1 MASGLASLGKNRALE
16 KLQEKSKKRTGSG
29 LAVLGR
35 QSNTKKNQG
44 GLLGGIE
51 YVGANLGLGFAGVGE
66 GLVDLTMA
74 TGDILKGDTDM
85 AKYRFMK
92 NVTAEAREKLQQEYN
107 PNKAMQIAGD
117 VSSGIGNSL
126 VFMLPYV
133 GPYLAAAG
141 YTGMGIS
148 NAAEKTG
155 DVGLKEI
162 GYGAVSGGMEFALDK
177 LTGGIGKAGKNVG
190 SAVARKLGREAG
202 ESVAMATGKTAASK
216 LAGAITGKAGRGL
229 LSSVLIESGK
239 GALGEAAEESLTEI
253 IDPVLLKL
261 FNIDENAEW
270 DWKQIAYA
278 GLVGGL
284 SGGLMTAG
292 PAAINYKSSVKA
304 GRSIRE
310 SGQAESMVNYAKT
323 TAINAANRKRE
334 RYKAAGEWKL
344 TPKEDATVIGKTYTG
359 ARNLV
364 NSVQNSRAESRVKA
378 MAEKVSK
385 NVKAY
390 EEYMS
395 NPKKTEKELEVSD
408 AILGELRGNLFLL
421 ENATLLEVYEEAVLE
436 LDTEDKQDLV
446 NDLNAR
452 AKEQKGKA
460 DYTVADLEANTDDIL
475 TSIAAKYMTDDQYG
489 ELDKYFQKRKNA
501 AAETQNPETTPQAAA
516 QDAQDAEVAEDARV
530 PTQNE
535 KPATANPD
543 AIWEALK
550 PEEGVEGF
558 GVQNK
563 EETDL
568 LSFAIGKGVPKKSI
582 PAMLDAY
589 RANTTQMTPEEFA
602 EGWNYG
608 VNFLGRYNIQES
620 SASPKSSFVNMDK
633 ASRSTAVSY
642 GRAFAKEQVMREQ
655 KAADMKKVPAESLAD
670 ARRKAEGR
678 ATVVKRGKGFIIQD
692 LSKEQYGAYKGAEIM
707 APIIGA
713 DIVLEMSI
721 DSKDGK
727 QVNGFYDPKDNSIHI
742 NISAVRN
749 GKHIALYTLG
759 HEVTHYV
766 REWSPEKFSNLA
778 DFVMNH
784 LGGDTEALISD
795 KLATLRTIS
804 VYQTMTDE
812 ALRDLAREEVV
823 ADGMELILTDGKVL
837 EELAH
842 TDRSLWQRV
851 KAWIQ
856 NIIAKIKKAYGDL
869 NQASKTAQTLRETLD
884 TLDEVE
890 RLFTESVRE
899 AGERVRT
906 AEPVTSM
913 NEENVQV
920 SGKKLS
926 VGDIDNRTFTY
937 KELVAKGDIVG
948 VVIDKNQQVPLL
960 ADGNIDT
967 QAVLKTVRSKCESVP
982 MKGGGTTY
990 YVNVPDI
997 GRNVRIT
1004 GDGITHGFKAKRNGK
1019 HTTSSK
1025 ITARATLEL
1034 PYILENSIEV
1044 NRLTT
1049 RGNQGILFSRVMIGT
1064 VGMEDTKGN
1073 VEYYAVRMVVEERT
1087 DNESVLVDLDILGDL
1102 YAANAKKVDRQG
1114 HQGITRVK
1122 TPSGTA
1128 TIYAYNITHFL
1139 NEVKGVFKNTFSN
1152 DVYQTLGTQRKQD
1165 DFSKDLKYSIDP
1177 DTEPTKKPKAT
1188 LEEENRELTEKLHKM
1203 QYAMVQRAIKSGEIS
1218 AKMKRNAISKGADAV
1233 LDSIGVTDG
1242 SNRRELVR
1250 RMEEIYAHMAAKN
1263 GISYE
1268 QAFEEAE
1275 AVADWLISRQPL
1287 VRDAAAAEQAQEIL
1301 KTLHGSKIR
1310 LTFTQKGEVAQQMGS
1325 TEGYRKAMFGK
1336 VTVSDQAGTPLD
1348 VQWAEW
1354 SDMYPEVFAD
1364 DVTEADMPTRLL
1376 EIYENLMAQ
1385 RDYVETVDEYIDAE
1399 ALTSTIFEQV
1409 GRIGWEAETSWVNDT
1424 TILANALEGAV
1435 TSEQEWKIV
1444 QEYKN
1449 RAGELEQTNA
1459 RISALRREAVAVNRE
1474 IGSLL
1479 QKKKQSGNKEPW
1491 VLTTLDEAYKRKG
1504 ELIDELDHLV
1514 NTIQEASKRLLSLRA
1529 TKPLQKAL
1537 AEANK
1542 RAEAME
1548 KRAQRAE
1555 EQEKKAWEWSK
1566 ETVREVRTE
1575 ERGKGKEY
1583 KEYLDRKEGE
1593 SQERGEITVRKRT
1606 VVRLLGSLST
1616 KLYHPT
1622 KTNHVPQEL
1631 LDLALKTLHAA
1642 DPGAFAE
1649 NRANIREMGDL
1660 SAKIEKLERKA
1671 ARKATEQDT
1680 LDRMKSKYEKLE
1692 AETLPLK
1699 EQAKALLTA
1708 FVEYNKTVPDDQ
1720 KYPEGFINIMTAR
1733 VNEIESKP
1741 LVEMG
1746 LRSLEAVETFVS
1758 MLSHQIDTMNN
1769 TFATE
1774 RTLKISDLGQKAST
1788 EAADSKPLK
1797 FLSPT
1802 GKEWAAMSGIR
1813 NFFWKN
1819 LKPLTVFEAIGSKTF
1834 ADLFQNVLNGED
1846 TWARDIVE
1854 AREKIL
1860 KARENHGYKDW
1871 DLDERTEVQTGSG
1884 PVSLNL
1890 RERMALYALS
1900 FRENAESHLQGGGFV
1915 LDPMATEETKIK
1927 GLSVD
1932 ALKKRLN
1939 DSKLYVMDKEMLGKL
1954 AAGLTKEQKE
1964 YVKEMQAYLTEL
1976 GKKGNEVSRKLYGID
1991 IFTEEFY
1998 FPMKVSS
2005 VYLEAQTGKTGDPNL
2020 KNMGMTKEIVPNAE
2034 NPLVLQGFDEIMVD
2048 HINNMATYH
2057 AFVLPME
2064 DLRRVLNYKPVN
2076 YKTDENGDVILDEN
2090 GLPVADSEAA
2100 KQYDTLQAVIKSKY
2114 GQQANAYIIQLMRDL
2129 NGGARRDAAAG
2140 IIDRGI
2146 TAFKRASTMASLS
2159 VLVQQPTSIFR
2170 AAAYI
2175 EPKYLF
2181 GNASIVDFKK
2191 HKELWERVKK
2201 YAPVAIIKE
2210 MGGYDTGVGAR
2221 TGDYLNAA
2229 EYGKG
2234 ERLKGFATDAN
2245 YRAEVFGM
2253 GAAYA
2258 DEMAWIQ
2265 IFEACVS
2272 EQADK
2277 LKNSRDSEAVLEAA
2291 GKRFEEVV
2299 RHTQVY
2305 DSTLTRSENMRSKD
2319 TGAKMAT
2326 AFMSEP
2332 TTVVSMI
2339 AEAIMKAERGD
2350 MKFLRNTAGAVA
2362 ASIIVNSLA
2371 SSLVYALRDDDE
2383 EKTYGEKYLSKLA
2396 METAEGFNPFEY
2408 FPVFRD
2414 IFSLIKGYEV
2424 ERTDMAL
2431 VGDLLNQVQSLT
2443 SSKKTVAQKVLGV
2456 SGAVASFF
2464 GLPLTNVVR
2473 DANGFRHTFLKLI
2486 DTERTERMTG
2496 KGLSVALKQEFDT
2509 IFNAFDEKTRNSYQ
2523 LYQAVLD
2530 GDNKHYARVVARY
2543 ESSKDAELAL
2553 RQALREYDP
2562 RITEAAK
2569 ARLNGDLDVYESLV
2583 DQIESEGKFDRNIA
2597 IRAIN
2602 NQMTWIQN
2610 NDTAATVPQAED
2622 AEDTPE
2628 ALYSTSDLN
2637 AALERGDAEDWEM
2650 LYYVLL
2656 TAKKEQGKT
2665 EAQARSSIKSSI
2677 TSYWKKQYLAAW
2689 EANDT
2694 KEIKRIQSILLSTG
2708 LYGTRNDVATTG
2720 QEWVKAYAA
2729 SKNKK

>member
-1 MASGLASLGKNRALE
+1 MAKTYINASKNAGLKTNRITRKKKKEFINASARDEKNR
-16 KLQEKSKKRTGSG
+16 
-29 LAVLGR
+29 
-35 QSNTKKNQG
+35 G
-44 GLLGGIE
+44 GLLE
-51 YVGANLGLGFAGVGE
+51 GAGYLLGSGALGVAGVVE
-66 GLVDLTMA
+66 GA
-74 TGDILKGDTDM
+74 GDILAAGSDLLRGDTAM
-85 AKYRFMK
+85 AKYRFMD
-92 NVTAEAREKLQQEYN
+92 NDTAEAREKLTEWYN

-117 VSSGIGNSL
+117 VTSGIGNSL

-162 GYGAVSGGMEFALDK
+162 GYGVVSGGMEFAMDK
-177 LTGGIGKAGKNVG
+177 LTGGIGKAGKNIG

-216 LAGAITGKAGRGL
+216 LAGAITGRGL
-229 LSSVLIESGK
+229 VGTVLKESLK
-239 GALGEAAEESLTEI
+239 GAAGEAAEESLTEI
-253 IDPVLLKL
+253 IDPALLKL
-261 FNIDENAEW
+261 FNIDENADW

-278 GLVGGL
+278 GLIGGL

-310 SGQAESMVNYAKT
+310 NGQAETMVNYAKT
-323 TAINAANRKRE
+323 TALKAATRKQE
-334 RYKAAGEWKL
+334 RYKAAADQKI
-344 TPKEDATVIGKTYTG
+344 TPKEGATVIGKTYTG
-359 ARNLV
+359 AKNLV
-364 NSVQNSRAESRVKA
+364 NSVRNSRAESRVKA
-378 MAEKVSK
+378 MAEKVDK
-385 NVKAY
+385 NVEAYKA
-390 EEYMS
+390 YMS

-421 ENATLLEVYEEAVLE
+421 ENASLLEVYEEAVLE
-436 LDTEDKQDLV
+436 LDEEDKQNLV
-446 NDLNAR
+446 NDLNTR
-452 AKEQKGKA
+452 AKEQKGKS
-460 DYTVADLEANTDDIL
+460 DYTVADLEANIDDIL

-489 ELDKYFQKRKNA
+489 ELNKLFQKRKNA
-501 AAETQNPETTPQAAA
+501 TAETQPAETTPQVAVQPA
-516 QDAQDAEVAEDARV
+516 QGAEVAEAEEV
-530 PTQNE
+530 TAQSK
-535 KPATANPD
+535 KPVTPRFAGNG
-543 AIWEALK
+543 K
-550 PEEGVEGF
+550 VKVEG
-558 GVQNK
+558 GRNWKDLTITGDQN
-563 EETDL
+563 
-568 LSFAIGKGVPKKSI
+568 A
-582 PAMLDAY
+582 AY
-589 RANTTQMTPEEFA
+589 AA
-602 EGWNYG
+602 Y
-608 VNFLGRYNIQES
+608 
-620 SASPKSSFVNMDK
+620 
-633 ASRSTAVSY
+633 
-642 GRAFAKEQVMREQ
+642 
-655 KAADMKKVPAESLAD
+655 KAAEILAPN
-670 ARRKAEGR
+670 
-678 ATVVKRGKGFIIQD
+678 
-692 LSKEQYGAYKGAEIM
+692 L
-707 APIIGA
+707 GA
-713 DIVLEMSI
+713 DIEIHESL
-721 DSKDGK
+721 DKDGR
-727 QVNGFYDPKDNSIHI
+727 QVNGYFDQRTNTIHI
-742 NISAVRN
+742 NINAKRGTS
-749 GKHIALYTLG
+749 GKQIALYTLG
-759 HEVTHYV
+759 HEATHYV
-766 REWSPEKFSNLA
+766 KQWSGEKYEALA
-778 DFVMNH
+778 DFVMNK
-784 LGGDTEALISD
+784 LGGDTETLITD
-795 KLATLRTIS
+795 KIATLRTIS
-804 VYQTMTDE
+804 DYQTLSDE
-812 ALRDLAREEVV
+812 VLRDLAREEVV

-837 EELAH
+837 DELAKQ
-842 TDRSLWQRV
+842 DRSLWETI
-851 KAWIQ
+851 KEWISD
-856 NIIAKIKKAYGDL
+856 IIAKIKKAYGDL

-890 RLFTESVRE
+890 RLFTESVKE

-920 SGKKLS
+920 SGEKLS
-926 VGDIDNRTFTY
+926 VEPNYASNIEQWNADERPENESFILGMTGDVLQGLGAIESEIFINGDKIKTILSDHPELTLDEIKRIPQILDDPVLILKSRNVGRTGKMNSRMVIFGAVRAKNGQPVMSILDLRPVENNFVIADMQKVTSAYTKTTNPVEFVKESSVVYADKKRTASLLRSIGFQMPIELNKSGYIGSIAY
-937 KELVAKGDIVG
+937 KERKV
-948 VVIDKNQQVPLL
+948 
-960 ADGNIDT
+960 NIYGEKFED
-967 QAVLKTVRSKCESVP
+967 V
-982 MKGGGTTY
+982 
-990 YVNVPDI
+990 
-997 GRNVRIT
+997 
-1004 GDGITHGFKAKRNGK
+1004 
-1019 HTTSSK
+1019 
-1025 ITARATLEL
+1025 
-1034 PYILENSIEV
+1034 
-1044 NRLTT
+1044 
-1049 RGNQGILFSRVMIGT
+1049 FSEGQI
-1064 VGMEDTKGN
+1064 
-1073 VEYYAVRMVVEERT
+1073 
-1087 DNESVLVDLDILGDL
+1087 
-1102 YAANAKKVDRQG
+1102 
-1114 HQGITRVK
+1114 
-1122 TPSGTA
+1122 
-1128 TIYAYNITHFL
+1128 
-1139 NEVKGVFKNTFSN
+1139 
-1152 DVYQTLGTQRKQD
+1152 
-1165 DFSKDLKYSIDP
+1165 KYSISEETPPDPDP
-1177 DTEPTKKPKAT
+1177 DTTQSEDKPKAEKDQQT

-1203 QYAMVQRAIKSGEIS
+1203 QYAMVQRAIKAGEIS
-1218 AKMKRNAISKGADAV
+1218 AKMKRQAISKGADVV

-1275 AVADWLISRQPL
+1275 DVADWLISRQPL
-1287 VRDAAAAEQAQEIL
+1287 VRDAAMAEQAQEIL
-1301 KTLHGSKIR
+1301 KTLHNSKIR
-1310 LTFTQKGEVAQQMGS
+1310 LTFGQKGEVSQQMGS
-1325 TEGYRKAMFGK
+1325 TEDYRKAMFGK
-1336 VTVSDQAGTPLD
+1336 VTVADQAGTPLD

-1364 DVTEADMPTRLL
+1364 DVTETDMPTRLL
-1376 EIYENLMAQ
+1376 EIYENLMSQ
-1385 RDYVETVDEYIDAE
+1385 RDYVEIIDEYIDAE
-1399 ALTSTIFEQV
+1399 TLTATIFEQ
-1409 GRIGWEAETSWVNDT
+1409 IGHIVWEAETSWVNDT

-1459 RISALRREAVAVNRE
+1459 RISALRREAAAVNRE

-1479 QKKKQSGNKEPW
+1479 QKKKESGNKEPW
-1491 VLTTLDEAYKRKG
+1491 VLTALDESYKRKG

-1514 NTIQEASKRLLSLRA
+1514 NTVQKASERLLSLRA
-1529 TKPLQKAL
+1529 AKPLQKAL

-1542 RAEAME
+1542 RADAME
-1548 KRAQRAE
+1548 KKAHKAE
-1555 EQEKKAWEWSK
+1555 EQAEKAWEWSK

-1575 ERGKGKEY
+1575 EREKGREY

-1593 SQERGEITVRKRT
+1593 SQERGEITARKRT
-1606 VVRLLGSLST
+1606 VMRLLGSLET

-1631 LDLALKTLHAA
+1631 LDLALKTLHVA
-1642 DPGAFAE
+1642 DPGAFAA
-1649 NRANIREMGDL
+1649 NRTNIREMGDL
-1660 SAKIEKLERKA
+1660 AAKIEKLERKA
-1671 ARKATEQDT
+1671 ARTATEQER
-1680 LDRMKSKYEKLE
+1680 LDKMKSKYEHLE

-1708 FVEYNKTVPDDQ
+1708 FVEYNKNVPEDQ
-1720 KYPEGFINIMTAR
+1720 RYPEGFINIMTAR
-1733 VNEIESKP
+1733 VNEIENKP

-1746 LRSLEAVETFVS
+1746 LRSLEAVETFVT
-1758 MLSHQIDTMNN
+1758 MLSHQIDTVNN

-1797 FLSPT
+1797 VLSPT
-1802 GKEWAAMSGIR
+1802 GKEWAGMSGIR

-1860 KARENHGYKDW
+1860 KAREAHGYKDW
-1871 DLDERTEVQTGSG
+1871 DLDARTEVQTGSG

-1927 GLSVD
+1927 GLSVE

-1939 DSKLYVMDKEMLGKL
+1939 DSKRYVMDKEMLGKL
-1954 AAGLTKEQKE
+1954 ATGLTEEQKA
-1964 YVKEMQAYLTEL
+1964 YVREMQAYLTEL
-1976 GKKGNEVSRKLYGID
+1976 GKKGNEVSRKLYGMD
-1991 IFTEEFY
+1991 IFTEEYY
-1998 FPMKVSS
+1998 FPMKVRS
-2005 VYLEAQTGKTGDPNL
+2005 VYLDAQTGKTGDPNL
-2020 KNMGMTKEIVPNAE
+2020 KNMGMTKEIVPNAK

-2076 YKTDENGDVILDEN
+2076 YKTDENGDVILNDD
-2090 GLPVADSEAA
+2090 GLPVADNEAA
-2100 KQYDTLQAVIKSKY
+2100 KQYDTLQAVIESKY
-2114 GQQANAYIIQLMRDL
+2114 GQKANAYIIQLMRDL

-2175 EPKYLF
+2175 DPKYLA
-2181 GNASIVDFKK
+2181 GTASIVDFKN
-2191 HKELWERVKK
+2191 HKKLWERVKK

-2277 LKNSRDSEAVLEAA
+2277 LKQSRDSEAVLEAA

-2319 TGAKMAT
+2319 TGMKMAT

-2350 MKFLRNTAGAVA
+2350 VKFLRNTAAAVG
-2362 ASIIVNSLA
+2362 ASIIVNALA
-2371 SSLVYALRDDDE
+2371 SSLIYAMRDDDE

-2396 METAEGFNPFEY
+2396 METAAGFNPLEY

-2414 IFSLIKGYEV
+2414 FMSLVKGYEV

-2431 VGDLLNQVQSLT
+2431 VGDLLNQVQSLS
-2443 SSKKTVAQKVLGV
+2443 SSKKTIPQKVIGV
-2456 SGAVASFF
+2456 SGAVSSFF

-2473 DANGFRHTFLKLI
+2473 DANGFLHTVLKQT
-2486 DTERTERMTG
+2486 DTERMTG
-2496 KGLSVALKQEFDT
+2496 KGLSVALMQEFDT

-2562 RITEAAK
+2562 RITEAAQ
-2569 ARLNGDLDVYESLV
+2569 ARLNGELDVYESIV

-2602 NQMTWIQN
+2602 NQMTWIKN
-2610 NDTAATVPQAED
+2610 NETTATVPQAED

-2628 ALYSTSDLN
+2628 ALYTASDLN
-2637 AALERGDAEDWEM
+2637 AALERGDSEDFEM

-2656 TAKKEQGKT
+2656 TDKKEQGKT
-2665 EAQARSSIKSSI
+2665 EAQARSSIKSSV

-2729 SKNKK
+2729 SKTKK

>member
-1 MASGLASLGKNRALE
+1 MAKTYINASKNAGLKTNRITRKKKKEFINVSARDEKNR
-16 KLQEKSKKRTGSG
+16 
-29 LAVLGR
+29 
-35 QSNTKKNQG
+35 G
-44 GLLGGIE
+44 GLLE
-51 YVGANLGLGFAGVGE
+51 GAGYLLGSGALGVAGVVE
-66 GLVDLTMA
+66 GA
-74 TGDILKGDTDM
+74 GDILAAGSDLLRGDTAM
-85 AKYRFMK
+85 AKYRFMD
-92 NVTAEAREKLQQEYN
+92 NDTAEAQQKLTEWYN
-107 PNKAMQIAGD
+107 PNKAMQVAGD

-177 LTGGIGKAGKNVG
+177 LTGGIGKASKNVG

-202 ESVAMATGKTAASK
+202 ESVAKATGKTAASK
-216 LAGAITGKAGRGL
+216 LAGAITGKTGRGL

-239 GALGEAAEESLTEI
+239 GALGEAVEESLTEI
-253 IDPVLLKL
+253 IDPGLLKL
-261 FNIDENAEW
+261 FNIDENAEL
-270 DWKQIAYA
+270 DWKQVAYA
-278 GLVGGL
+278 GLIGGL

-292 PAAINYKSSVKA
+292 PAAVNYQSSVKA

-310 SGQAESMVNYAKT
+310 SGQAESIINYAKT
-323 TAINAANRKRE
+323 TALNAANRKRE
-334 RYKAAGEWKL
+334 RYKAAGEQKL

-359 ARNLV
+359 AKNLV
-364 NSVQNSRAESRVKA
+364 NSFQNSRAESRVKA
-378 MAEKVSK
+378 MAEKVEK

-390 EEYMS
+390 ESYMS
-395 NPKKTEKELEVSD
+395 NPKKTAKELEVSD

-436 LDTEDKQDLV
+436 LDQEDKQNLV

-452 AKEQKGKA
+452 AKEQKGKS

-475 TSIAAKYMTDDQYG
+475 TSIAAKHMTDDQYG
-489 ELDKYFQKRKNA
+489 EIDRFFKKRKKA
-501 AAETQNPETTPQAAA
+501 TAEAKPAETTPQAAA
-516 QDAQDAEVAEDARV
+516 QTAQGAEVAEADQL
-530 PTQNE
+530 PTQNK
-535 KPATANPD
+535 KPVTPR
-543 AIWEALK
+543 
-550 PEEGVEGF
+550 
-558 GVQNK
+558 
-563 EETDL
+563 
-568 LSFAIGKGVPKKSI
+568 FAGNGAVRI
-582 PAMLDAY
+582 
-589 RANTTQMTPEEFA
+589 A
-602 EGWNYG
+602 EG
-608 VNFLGRYNIQES
+608 
-620 SASPKSSFVNMDK
+620 K
-633 ASRSTAVSY
+633 
-642 GRAFAKEQVMREQ
+642 QVKDLRLSDNQ
-655 KAADMKKVPAESLAD
+655 YVAYKAAEILAPN
-670 ARRKAEGR
+670 
-678 ATVVKRGKGFIIQD
+678 
-692 LSKEQYGAYKGAEIM
+692 L
-707 APIIGA
+707 GA
-713 DIVLEMSI
+713 DIELHENL
-721 DSKDGK
+721 DKDGR
-727 QVNGFYDPKDNSIHI
+727 QVNGYFDQRTNTLHI
-742 NISAVRN
+742 NINARRGTS
-749 GKHIALYTLG
+749 GKQIALYTLG
-759 HEVTHYV
+759 HEATHYV
-766 REWSPEKFSNLA
+766 KQWSGEKYNALA
-778 DFVMNH
+778 DFVFNK
-784 LGGDTEALISD
+784 LGGDAETLITD

-804 VYQTMTDE
+804 DYQTMTDE

-837 EELAH
+837 DELDR
-842 TDRSLWQRV
+842 TDRSLWKRV

-869 NQASKTAQTLRETLD
+869 NQVSKTAQTLRETLD

-906 AEPVTSM
+906 AGVENVTGMSSEKMQDLDKKYSSAEAKSQEMLDFYDSVLNMKDKSNVSKRQKKLGAVSEAHAKLVAETIKKETGKTVDFSGYELWIDGSAVEHIERRHGKNGQRDNSM
-913 NEENVQV
+913 ENREDVARIPWIANSADRASILKKDNGSFDLDDQYKNADDSPSYKVRVEYQIGDSTFYVAECVPEAKNKRMHIISAYIEKGSRGQELNMDSSESPQLTSKTLLDSNATNNSVPQNSDSVNRKFSISEENP
-920 SGKKLS
+920 S
-926 VGDIDNRTFTY
+926 
-937 KELVAKGDIVG
+937 
-948 VVIDKNQQVPLL
+948 
-960 ADGNIDT
+960 DT
-967 QAVLKTVRSKCESVP
+967 SDRR
-982 MKGGGTTY
+982 Y
-990 YVNVPDI
+990 
-997 GRNVRIT
+997 
-1004 GDGITHGFKAKRNGK
+1004 
-1019 HTTSSK
+1019 
-1025 ITARATLEL
+1025 
-1034 PYILENSIEV
+1034 SIEP
-1044 NRLTT
+1044 T
-1049 RGNQGILFSRVMIGT
+1049 S
-1064 VGMEDTKGN
+1064 D
-1073 VEYYAVRMVVEERT
+1073 
-1087 DNESVLVDLDILGDL
+1087 
-1102 YAANAKKVDRQG
+1102 
-1114 HQGITRVK
+1114 
-1122 TPSGTA
+1122 
-1128 TIYAYNITHFL
+1128 
-1139 NEVKGVFKNTFSN
+1139 
-1152 DVYQTLGTQRKQD
+1152 
-1165 DFSKDLKYSIDP
+1165 IDP
-1177 DTEPTKKPKAT
+1177 DTEPTKDEETDTYTGEVLPPKVGQFRQKLANVLGT
-1188 LEEENRELTEKLHKM
+1188 MIETTEEYRVLKDFEENIAHLDHLQDDINELNDRAAKLREVQFGPYTDEERSAAAKKLQELYKQRNKLEDEMAEGDKKLTKLRQLAPVQNLLKREYEKQRETQKNIFETRYKSKQEAKETTEERRKVRRIYNRVHRLLFSPNRKRGVPYEMTPLVAEALKTANMDVEAIQKLAELEEKLSALEKEAVPNEDKIAELEKKIMDQETL
-1203 QYAMVQRAIKSGEIS
+1203 V
-1218 AKMKRNAISKGADAV
+1218 AKMKDQTEFMVKLYEKTKDIKEGA
-1233 LDSIGVTDG
+1233 G
-1242 SNRRELVR
+1242 SLVFDETALEKLKALQ
-1250 RMEEIYAHMAAKN
+1250 EEIGNTA
-1263 GISYE
+1263 
-1268 QAFEEAE
+1268 
-1275 AVADWLISRQPL
+1275 
-1287 VRDAAAAEQAQEIL
+1287 
-1301 KTLHGSKIR
+1301 IR
-1310 LTFTQKGEVAQQMGS
+1310 NM
-1325 TEGYRKAMFGK
+1325 
-1336 VTVSDQAGTPLD
+1336 D
-1348 VQWAEW
+1348 
-1354 SDMYPEVFAD
+1354 
-1364 DVTEADMPTRLL
+1364 
-1376 EIYENLMAQ
+1376 
-1385 RDYVETVDEYIDAE
+1385 
-1399 ALTSTIFEQV
+1399 
-1409 GRIGWEAETSWVNDT
+1409 
-1424 TILANALEGAV
+1424 
-1435 TSEQEWKIV
+1435 
-1444 QEYKN
+1444 
-1449 RAGELEQTNA
+1449 
-1459 RISALRREAVAVNRE
+1459 
-1474 IGSLL
+1474 
-1479 QKKKQSGNKEPW
+1479 KKQ
-1491 VLTTLDEAYKRKG
+1491 L
-1504 ELIDELDHLV
+1504 
-1514 NTIQEASKRLLSLRA
+1514 
-1529 TKPLQKAL
+1529 KAL
-1537 AEANK
+1537 KEFYNLLHK
-1542 RAEAME
+1542 R
-1548 KRAQRAE
+1548 
-1555 EQEKKAWEWSK
+1555 
-1566 ETVREVRTE
+1566 
-1575 ERGKGKEY
+1575 
-1583 KEYLDRKEGE
+1583 
-1593 SQERGEITVRKRT
+1593 IT
-1606 VVRLLGSLST
+1606 
-1616 KLYHPT
+1616 
-1622 KTNHVPQEL
+1622 
-1631 LDLALKTLHAA
+1631 
-1642 DPGAFAE
+1642 
-1649 NRANIREMGDL
+1649 
-1660 SAKIEKLERKA
+1660 
-1671 ARKATEQDT
+1671 
-1680 LDRMKSKYEKLE
+1680 
-1692 AETLPLK
+1692 
-1699 EQAKALLTA
+1699 TA
-1708 FVEYNKTVPDDQ
+1708 
-1720 KYPEGFINIMTAR
+1720 
-1733 VNEIESKP
+1733 
-1741 LVEMG
+1741 
-1746 LRSLEAVETFVS
+1746 
-1758 MLSHQIDTMNN
+1758 NN

-1788 EAADSKPLK
+1788 EAAESKPLK
-1797 FLSPT
+1797 VLSPT

-1860 KARENHGYKDW
+1860 KARETHGYKDW
-1871 DLDERTEVQTGSG
+1871 DLDARTEVQTGSG

-1964 YVKEMQAYLTEL
+1964 YVREMQAYLTEL

-1998 FPMKVSS
+1998 FPMKVRS
-2005 VYLEAQTGKTGDPNL
+2005 VYLDAQTGKTGDPNL
-2020 KNMGMTKEIVPNAE
+2020 KNMGMTKEIVPNAK

-2076 YKTDENGDVILDEN
+2076 YKTDENGDVILNDD

-2100 KQYDTLQAVIKSKY
+2100 KQYDTLQAVIESKY
-2114 GQQANAYIIQLMRDL
+2114 GQKANDYIIQLMRDL

-2181 GNASIVDFKK
+2181 GNAAIVDFKK

-2210 MGGYDTGVGAR
+2210 IGGYDTGVGAR

-2277 LKNSRDSEAVLEAA
+2277 LKQKRDSDAVLEAA
-2291 GKRFEEVV
+2291 GKRFEEIV

-2339 AEAIMKAERGD
+2339 AEGIMKAERGD
-2350 MKFLRNTAGAVA
+2350 VKFLRNTAGSVA

-2383 EKTYGEKYLSKLA
+2383 EKTYGEKYISKLA
-2396 METAEGFNPFEY
+2396 METAEGFNPLEY

-2414 IFSLIKGYEV
+2414 VMSMIKGYEI

-2443 SSKKTVAQKVLGV
+2443 GSKKTVAQKVLGV

-2530 GDNKHYARVVARY
+2530 GDSKHFARVAARY

-2562 RITEAAK
+2562 RITEAAL
-2569 ARLNGDLDVYESLV
+2569 ARMNGDLDVYESLV

-2602 NQMTWIQN
+2602 NQMTWIQK

-2628 ALYSTSDLN
+2628 ALYTASDLN
-2637 AALERGDAEDWEM
+2637 AALERGDAEDFEM

-2656 TAKKEQGKT
+2656 TDKKEQGKT
-2665 EAQARSSIKSSI
+2665 EAQARSSIKSSV

-2689 EANDT
+2689 ERNDT

-2729 SKNKK
+2729 SKIKK

>member
-177 LTGGIGKAGKNVG
+177 LTGGIGKASKNVG

-202 ESVAMATGKTAASK
+202 ESVATATGKTAASK

-253 IDPVLLKL
+253 IDPALLKL

-292 PAAINYKSSVKA
+292 PAAVNYQSSVKA

-310 SGQAESMVNYAKT
+310 SGQTESIINYAKT
-323 TAINAANRKRE
+323 TALNAATRKRE
-334 RYKAAGEWKL
+334 RYKAAGEQKL

-359 ARNLV
+359 AKNLV
-364 NSVQNSRAESRVKA
+364 NSFQNSRAESRVKA
-378 MAEKVSK
+378 MAEKVEK

-390 EEYMS
+390 EAYMS
-395 NPKKTEKELEVSD
+395 NPKKTAKELEVSD

-421 ENATLLEVYEEAVLE
+421 ENAALLEVYEEAVLE
-436 LDTEDKQDLV
+436 LDQEDKQDLV
-446 NDLNAR
+446 NSYNTR
-452 AKEQKGKA
+452 AKEGKGKA

-475 TSIAAKYMTDDQYG
+475 TSIAARYMTDDQYG
-489 ELDKYFQKRKNA
+489 ELDKYFQKRKQA
-501 AAETQNPETTPQAAA
+501 TTEPQASETTPQAAA
-516 QDAQDAEVAEDARV
+516 QPAQDAGGAKAEEVADQRKKPIAPRFAGNGRV
-530 PTQNE
+530 
-535 KPATANPD
+535 K
-543 AIWEALK
+543 I
-550 PEEGVEGF
+550 EGGRNWKNLNITGDE
-558 GVQNK
+558 N
-563 EETDL
+563 
-568 LSFAIGKGVPKKSI
+568 A
-582 PAMLDAY
+582 AY
-589 RANTTQMTPEEFA
+589 
-602 EGWNYG
+602 
-608 VNFLGRYNIQES
+608 
-620 SASPKSSFVNMDK
+620 SA
-633 ASRSTAVSY
+633 Y
-642 GRAFAKEQVMREQ
+642 
-655 KAADMKKVPAESLAD
+655 KAAEILAPNLGTDIEIHESL
-670 ARRKAEGR
+670 E
-678 ATVVKRGKGFIIQD
+678 
-692 LSKEQYGAYKGAEIM
+692 
-707 APIIGA
+707 
-713 DIVLEMSI
+713 
-721 DSKDGK
+721 KDGR
-727 QVNGFYDPKDNSIHI
+727 QVNGYYDQRTNTLHI
-742 NISAVRN
+742 NINAKRGTS
-749 GKHIALYTLG
+749 GKQIALYTLG
-759 HEVTHYV
+759 HEAAHYV
-766 REWSPEKFSNLA
+766 KQWSGEKYNALF
-778 DFVMNH
+778 DFVMNK
-784 LGGDTEALISD
+784 LGGDAETLITD

-804 VYQTMTDE
+804 DYQTMTDE
-812 ALRDLAREEVV
+812 VLRDLAREEVV

-837 EELAH
+837 DELAKH
-842 TDRSLWQRV
+842 DRTLWETIRE
-851 KAWIQ
+851 WIADV
-856 NIIAKIKKAYGDL
+856 IAKIKKAYGDL

-906 AEPVTSM
+906 AKPVTNM

-926 VGDIDNRTFTY
+926 VDHDVDQITVNMEERERAKILRKKTIEPYEISIPENFDVSQEDLERNRKSAVEKPLIKKLRELGCLTEYQTDSIDISFDFTAQGLRKSMNSQVNDYGGNLNDLAKVVMNMKALLDSSVLIEIHTDKGKGTSRENPQLVQTFVLMSAFREGQTITPVQFEVKQFVDNNNRLYLAVALTKIETGVMGNTISDINRTST
-937 KELVAKGDIVG
+937 
-948 VVIDKNQQVPLL
+948 NLL
-960 ADGNIDT
+960 PVSAISIPQFIEKINPQDE
-967 QAVLKTVRSKCESVP
+967 KF
-982 MKGGGTTY
+982 
-990 YVNVPDI
+990 
-997 GRNVRIT
+997 
-1004 GDGITHGFKAKRNGK
+1004 FK
-1019 HTTSSK
+1019 
-1025 ITARATLEL
+1025 
-1034 PYILENSIEV
+1034 YIP
-1044 NRLTT
+1044 
-1049 RGNQGILFSRVMIGT
+1049 
-1064 VGMEDTKGN
+1064 
-1073 VEYYAVRMVVEERT
+1073 
-1087 DNESVLVDLDILGDL
+1087 NE
-1102 YAANAKKVDRQG
+1102 
-1114 HQGITRVK
+1114 
-1122 TPSGTA
+1122 
-1128 TIYAYNITHFL
+1128 FL
-1139 NEVKGVFKNTFSN
+1139 NEEQKKAKTRALAKDEVKYGV
-1152 DVYQTLGTQRKQD
+1152 
-1165 DFSKDLKYSIDP
+1165 KYSIEP
-1177 DTEPTKKPKAT
+1177 PSAPETETTQSEDKPKTEKDQKT
-1188 LEEENRELTEKLHKM
+1188 LEEENRDLTEKLHKM
-1203 QYAMVQRAIKSGEIS
+1203 QYAMVQRAIKAGEIS
-1218 AKMKRNAISKGADAV
+1218 AKMKRKAISKGADEV

-1287 VRDAAAAEQAQEIL
+1287 VRDAATAEQAQEIL

-1336 VTVSDQAGTPLD
+1336 ITVSDQAGTPLD

-1376 EIYENLMAQ
+1376 EIYENLMTQ

-1399 ALTSTIFEQV
+1399 TLTATIFEQI

-1491 VLTTLDEAYKRKG
+1491 VLTALDEAYKRKG

-1542 RAEAME
+1542 RADAME

-1555 EQEKKAWEWSK
+1555 KQEKKAWEWSK

-1583 KEYLDRKEGE
+1583 KEYLERKAGE

-1649 NRANIREMGDL
+1649 NHANIREMGDL

-1671 ARKATEQDT
+1671 SRTATEQER
-1680 LDRMKSKYEKLE
+1680 LEKMKIKYEHLE
-1692 AETLPLK
+1692 VETLPLK
-1699 EQAKALLTA
+1699 EQAQALLTA

-1797 FLSPT
+1797 VLSPT

-1860 KARENHGYKDW
+1860 KARETHGYKDW

-1884 PVSLNL
+1884 PVGLNL

-1915 LDPMATEETKIK
+1915 LDPMATEETTIK

-1939 DSKLYVMDKEMLGKL
+1939 DSKRYVMDKEMLGKL

-1976 GKKGNEVSRKLYGID
+1976 GKKGNEVSRKLYGMD

-1998 FPMKVSS
+1998 FPMKVRS
-2005 VYLEAQTGKTGDPNL
+2005 VYLDAQTGKTGDPNL
-2020 KNMGMTKEIVPNAE
+2020 KNMGMTKEIVPNAK

-2076 YKTDENGDVILDEN
+2076 YKTDEKGDVILDDN

-2100 KQYDTLQAVIKSKY
+2100 KQYDTLQAIIESKY

-2181 GNASIVDFKK
+2181 GNAAIVDFKK
-2191 HKELWERVKK
+2191 HKELWARVKK

-2234 ERLKGFATDAN
+2234 ERVKGFMTDSN

-2277 LKNSRDSEAVLEAA
+2277 LKKSRDSEAVLEAA

-2350 MKFLRNTAGAVA
+2350 VKFFRNTAAAVT
-2362 ASIIVNSLA
+2362 ASILVNSLA
-2371 SSLVYALRDDDE
+2371 SSLIYALRDDDE
-2383 EKTYGEKYLSKLA
+2383 EKTYGEKYLSKLVA
-2396 METAEGFNPFEY
+2396 ETAEGFNALEY
-2408 FPVFRD
+2408 FPVLRD
-2414 IFSLIKGYEV
+2414 IMSLVKGYEV
-2424 ERTDMAL
+2424 ERSDMAL
-2431 VGDLLNQVQSLT
+2431 IGDLLNQVQSLT
-2443 SSKKTVAQKVLGV
+2443 SSKKTIPQKVLGV

-2473 DANGFRHTFLKLI
+2473 DANGFLHTFLKQT
-2486 DTERTERMTG
+2486 DTERFTG
-2496 KGLSVALKQEFDT
+2496 KGLSVALKQEFST
-2509 IFNAFDEKTRNSYQ
+2509 IFNAFDAKTCNSYQ

-2583 DQIESEGKFDRNIA
+2583 DQIESEGKFDRNIT

-2602 NQMTWIQN
+2602 NQMTWIKN
-2610 NDTAATVPQAED
+2610 NDIAATVPQAED
-2622 AEDTPE
+2622 AEDSPE

-2637 AALERGDAEDWEM
+2637 AAMERGDAEDWEM

-2656 TAKKEQGKT
+2656 TAKKEAGKT

-2677 TSYWKKQYLAAW
+2677 TTYWKKQYLAAW
-2689 EANDT
+2689 ETNDT

>member
-1 MASGLASLGKNRALE
+1 MAKTYINASKNAGLKTNRITRKKKKEFINASARDEKNR
-16 KLQEKSKKRTGSG
+16 
-29 LAVLGR
+29 
-35 QSNTKKNQG
+35 G
-44 GLLGGIE
+44 GLLE
-51 YVGANLGLGFAGVGE
+51 GAGYLLGSAGLGLAGVVE
-66 GLVDLTMA
+66 GA
-74 TGDILKGDTDM
+74 GDILSAGSDLLRGDTAM
-85 AKYRFMK
+85 AKYRFMD
-92 NVTAEAREKLQQEYN
+92 NDTAEAQQKLTEWYN

-177 LTGGIGKAGKNVG
+177 LTGGIGKASKNVG
-190 SAVARKLGREAG
+190 SAVARKLGREAS
-202 ESVAMATGKTAASK
+202 ESVAKATGKTAASK
-216 LAGAITGKAGRGL
+216 LAGVITGKTGRGL

-239 GALGEAAEESLTEI
+239 GALGEAVEESLTEI
-253 IDPVLLKL
+253 IDPGLLKL
-261 FNIDENAEW
+261 FNIDENAEL
-270 DWKQIAYA
+270 DWKQVAYA
-278 GLVGGL
+278 GLIGGL

-292 PAAINYKSSVKA
+292 PAAVNYQSSVKA

-323 TAINAANRKRE
+323 TAINAATRKRE
-334 RYKAAGEWKL
+334 RYKAAGEQKL

-359 ARNLV
+359 AKNLV
-364 NSVQNSRAESRVKA
+364 NSFQNSRAESRVKA
-378 MAEKVSK
+378 MAEKVDK

-390 EEYMS
+390 ESYMS
-395 NPKKTEKELEVSD
+395 NPKKTAKELEVSD

-436 LDTEDKQDLV
+436 LDQEDKQNLV

-452 AKEQKGKA
+452 AKEQKGKS

-489 ELDKYFQKRKNA
+489 ELDRFFQKRKNA
-501 AAETQNPETTPQAAA
+501 TAETQPTETTPQAAT
-516 QDAQDAEVAEDARV
+516 QPAQDAEGAKAEQV
-530 PTQNE
+530 PTQNK

-568 LSFAIGKGVPKKSI
+568 LAFAMEKGVPKKSI

-608 VNFLGRYNIQES
+608 VTFLGRYNIQES
-620 SASPKSSFVNMDK
+620 SASPKSPFVNMDK

-642 GRAFAKEQVMREQ
+642 GRAFAKEQAMREQ
-655 KAADMKKVPAESLAD
+655 KEADMKKVPAESLAD

-692 LSKEQYGAYKGAEIM
+692 LSKEQYSAYKGAEIM

-713 DIVLEMSI
+713 DIVLEKSI
-721 DSKDGK
+721 DSKDGN
-727 QVNGFYDPKDNSIHI
+727 QVNGFYDPKDNSIHV
-742 NISAVRN
+742 NISAVRD

-766 REWSPEKFSNLA
+766 REWSPEKFSNLS
-778 DFVMNH
+778 DFVMEK
-784 LGGDTEALISD
+784 LGGDAETLITD

-804 VYQTMTDE
+804 DYQTMTDE

-837 EELAH
+837 DELAR

-906 AEPVTSM
+906 AGVETAPTENGQKLSFEPADFEKPITRQDVELLRSIGRKSINDFSSEDIEKAQKWAYKFYNEQKLGVKSPFFRAWFGDWRGYDSNPTEVIPIHKLSITERKDADSFVKSGIKNKTLYRGNIKNRDTGFEINVGAHVYDDTLTYANREYSRNKDFERYISRISILQNIKEIVEKSVLLDTAVINDADNLDRTFMHYFYSVCTINGKPNIVKLGVDELNANSGAIRRAYNVNNIEISPIAVSQVYKPAGTIGDDGENLSTISIADLFAFVKQYDKEFSPKPVNKLMLNEDGTPKVFYHGTNADFTVFDYGKIGTSSGVGILGDGFYFTD
-913 NEENVQV
+913 NKTLSLQY
-920 SGKKLS
+920 GKKVYECYVSIKNPYQATRDDLYKIDTVMLEKEGYDGVIFDAPNGTICMALDGTQIKSATDNIGTFDGTNPDIRYSIDSPTDPFQEAVQRMNDREQSEASSQETEDVEETETYTGEVLPPKVGQFRQKLANVLGTMIETTEEYRVLKDFEKNIAHLDHLQDDINELNDRAAKLREVQFGPYTDEERSAAAKQLQELYKQRNKLEDEMAEGDKKLTKLRQLAPVQNLLKREYEKQRETQKNIFETRYKSKQEAKETTEERRKVRRIYNRVHRILFSPNRKRGVPYEMTPLVAEALKTANMDVEAIQKLAELEEKLS
-926 VGDIDNRTFTY
+926 ALE
-937 KELVAKGDIVG
+937 KEAVPNEDKIAELEKKIMDQETLVAKMKDQTEFMVKLYEKTKDIKEGAGSLVFDETALEKLKALQEEIG
-948 VVIDKNQQVPLL
+948 NTAIRNMDKKQLKALKEFYNLL
-960 ADGNIDT
+960 H
-967 QAVLKTVRSKCESVP
+967 K
-982 MKGGGTTY
+982 
-990 YVNVPDI
+990 
-997 GRNVRIT
+997 RIT
-1004 GDGITHGFKAKRNGK
+1004 
-1019 HTTSSK
+1019 
-1025 ITARATLEL
+1025 TA
-1034 PYILENSIEV
+1034 
-1044 NRLTT
+1044 
-1049 RGNQGILFSRVMIGT
+1049 
-1064 VGMEDTKGN
+1064 
-1073 VEYYAVRMVVEERT
+1073 
-1087 DNESVLVDLDILGDL
+1087 
-1102 YAANAKKVDRQG
+1102 
-1114 HQGITRVK
+1114 
-1122 TPSGTA
+1122 
-1128 TIYAYNITHFL
+1128 
-1139 NEVKGVFKNTFSN
+1139 
-1152 DVYQTLGTQRKQD
+1152 
-1165 DFSKDLKYSIDP
+1165 
-1177 DTEPTKKPKAT
+1177 
-1188 LEEENRELTEKLHKM
+1188 
-1203 QYAMVQRAIKSGEIS
+1203 
-1218 AKMKRNAISKGADAV
+1218 
-1233 LDSIGVTDG
+1233 
-1242 SNRRELVR
+1242 
-1250 RMEEIYAHMAAKN
+1250 
-1263 GISYE
+1263 
-1268 QAFEEAE
+1268 
-1275 AVADWLISRQPL
+1275 
-1287 VRDAAAAEQAQEIL
+1287 
-1301 KTLHGSKIR
+1301 
-1310 LTFTQKGEVAQQMGS
+1310 
-1325 TEGYRKAMFGK
+1325 
-1336 VTVSDQAGTPLD
+1336 
-1348 VQWAEW
+1348 
-1354 SDMYPEVFAD
+1354 
-1364 DVTEADMPTRLL
+1364 
-1376 EIYENLMAQ
+1376 
-1385 RDYVETVDEYIDAE
+1385 
-1399 ALTSTIFEQV
+1399 
-1409 GRIGWEAETSWVNDT
+1409 
-1424 TILANALEGAV
+1424 
-1435 TSEQEWKIV
+1435 
-1444 QEYKN
+1444 
-1449 RAGELEQTNA
+1449 
-1459 RISALRREAVAVNRE
+1459 
-1474 IGSLL
+1474 
-1479 QKKKQSGNKEPW
+1479 
-1491 VLTTLDEAYKRKG
+1491 
-1504 ELIDELDHLV
+1504 
-1514 NTIQEASKRLLSLRA
+1514 
-1529 TKPLQKAL
+1529 
-1537 AEANK
+1537 
-1542 RAEAME
+1542 
-1548 KRAQRAE
+1548 
-1555 EQEKKAWEWSK
+1555 
-1566 ETVREVRTE
+1566 
-1575 ERGKGKEY
+1575 
-1583 KEYLDRKEGE
+1583 
-1593 SQERGEITVRKRT
+1593 
-1606 VVRLLGSLST
+1606 
-1616 KLYHPT
+1616 
-1622 KTNHVPQEL
+1622 
-1631 LDLALKTLHAA
+1631 
-1642 DPGAFAE
+1642 
-1649 NRANIREMGDL
+1649 
-1660 SAKIEKLERKA
+1660 
-1671 ARKATEQDT
+1671 
-1680 LDRMKSKYEKLE
+1680 
-1692 AETLPLK
+1692 
-1699 EQAKALLTA
+1699 
-1708 FVEYNKTVPDDQ
+1708 
-1720 KYPEGFINIMTAR
+1720 
-1733 VNEIESKP
+1733 
-1741 LVEMG
+1741 
-1746 LRSLEAVETFVS
+1746 
-1758 MLSHQIDTMNN
+1758 NN

-1788 EAADSKPLK
+1788 EAAESKPLK
-1797 FLSPT
+1797 VLSPT

-1860 KARENHGYKDW
+1860 KARETHGYKDW

-2076 YKTDENGDVILDEN
+2076 YKTDENGDVILNDD

-2100 KQYDTLQAVIKSKY
+2100 KQYDTLQAVIESKY
-2114 GQQANAYIIQLMRDL
+2114 GQKANDYIIQLMRDL

-2175 EPKYLF
+2175 DPKYLF
-2181 GNASIVDFKK
+2181 GNASIVDFKN
-2191 HKELWERVKK
+2191 HKGLWARVKK

-2210 MGGYDTGVGAR
+2210 IGGYDTGVGAR

-2277 LKNSRDSEAVLEAA
+2277 LKQKRDSEAVLEAA

-2339 AEAIMKAERGD
+2339 AEGIMKAERGD
-2350 MKFLRNTAGAVA
+2350 VKFLRNTAGAVA

-2383 EKTYGEKYLSKLA
+2383 EKTYGEKYISKLA
-2396 METAEGFNPFEY
+2396 METAEGFNPLEY

-2414 IFSLIKGYEV
+2414 IMSMIKGYEI

-2431 VGDLLNQVQSLT
+2431 VGDLLNQVQSLS
-2443 SSKKTVAQKVLGV
+2443 SSKKTIPQKILGV

-2530 GDNKHYARVVARY
+2530 GDSKHFARVAARY

-2562 RITEAAK
+2562 RITEAAL
-2569 ARLNGDLDVYESLV
+2569 ARINGDLDVYESLV

-2602 NQMTWIQN
+2602 NQMTWIKN
-2610 NDTAATVPQAED
+2610 NDTGATVPQAEE

-2628 ALYSTSDLN
+2628 ALYTASDLN
-2637 AALERGDAEDWEM
+2637 AALERGDAEDFEM

-2656 TAKKEQGKT
+2656 TDKKEQGKT
-2665 EAQARSSIKSSI
+2665 EAQAKSSIKSSV

-2729 SKNKK
+2729 SKIKK